1 MSKKRSKPF
10 KRRKMFRRRTPIGSA
25 PGTLPENG
33 HSEPVQMRLIQF
45 SAKES
50 TDRIIQSIDELR
62 VALQTPRRKSKAPT
76 SEIENG
82 NPDSGLITWLDI
94 DKVSDSKTL
103 AELGKMFGLHPLAL
117 EDVVNVHQHSKAD
130 VYGDTLFLV
139 ARMPV
144 TTADEPFDTE
154 QVSIFL
160 RPGLV
165 ITFQEKPGD
174 CLDGVRNRI
183 ANGGGRVRKMPA
195 DYLAYAIFD
204 AILDGY
210 FPRLEN
216 LEHQLDILS
225 EKLVAETEQ
234 DTPLAL
240 HNIRA
245 NLLIIRKYGRQH
257 KDAISS
263 LLRDKSNIISEE
275 TAHYFRDCLDHAGQI
290 VEAADIYRETCGE
303 LRELF
308 FAGLSQKNND
318 VMKVLTVIATLFIPM
333 SFVAGVYGM
342 NFDSNVSDWNMPEL
356 HWAYG
361 YPFAL
366 FLMAVLGG
374 GLLWYMIAKKWL

>member
-1 MSKKRSKPF
+1 
-10 KRRKMFRRRTPIGSA
+10 
-25 PGTLPENG
+25 
-33 HSEPVQMRLIQF
+33 MRLIQF
-45 SAKES
+45 TEK
-50 TDRIIQSIDELR
+50 QSSDQMVSSVVEL
-62 VALQTPRRKSKAPT
+62 KSVIHPNAWKPK
-76 SEIENG
+76 SNG
-82 NPDSGLITWLDI
+82 NLPATRQPDSNVVTWLDI
-94 DKVSDSKTL
+94 DKVSTARILS
-103 AELGKMFGLHPLAL
+103 ELGEMFGLHPLAL

-130 VYGDTLFLV
+130 IYGDTLYLV

-144 TTADEPFDTE
+144 TSSDEPFDTE

-174 CLDGVRNRI
+174 CLDGVRNRL
-183 ANGGGRVRKMPA
+183 ASGAGRVRKMPA

-210 FPRLEN
+210 FPRLEL
-216 LEHQLDILS
+216 LEHELDQLS
-225 EKLVAETEQ
+225 EKLMGEPEKT
-234 DTPLAL
+234 TPLAL

-245 NLLIIRKYGRQH
+245 NLLIIRKFARQH
-257 KDAISS
+257 KDAIYS
-263 LLRDKSNIISEE
+263 LLRDKSSIISAE

-290 VEAADIYRETCGE
+290 MEAADIYRETCGE

-308 FAGLSQKNND
+308 YAGLSQKNND

-342 NFDSNVSDWNMPEL
+342 NFDGSVSNMNMPEL
-356 HWAYG
+356 QWAYG

-366 FLMAVLGG
+366 AVMGLLGG
-374 GLLWYMIAKKWL
+374 GLLWYMVSKKWL